1 MQVTARDI
9 SVKALRLLKVIA
21 ANESGS
27 AQDLDVCL
35 KSLNDMVDSFS
46 LEPNAILSTV
56 IETFPVTGALQY
68 TISPT
73 GNFATDAPIF
83 LPTLTYTLSGVD
95 YPVEPINEDQYAE
108 IPVKNTPGPALVY
121 WMAREADAATL
132 YVWPAPRNGTLT
144 LHSLKA
150 MDDFAD
156 LDTTYV
162 LAPGYKNMLAYNLA
176 VDVASMFET
185 EASKTVLLKAMNY
198 KRQLKRSNVVVPVM
212 DLSFLPAGFQWN
224 ATDWRFQ

>member
-1 MQVTARDI
+1 MQITAREI

-27 AQDLDVCL
+27 SQDLDVCL
-35 KSLNDMVDSFS
+35 KSLNDLLDSLS

-68 TISPT
+68 TVGPT
-73 GNFATDAPIF
+73 GDFATDAPIY
-83 LPTLTYTLSGVD
+83 LPTLVYTLSGVD
-95 YPVEPINEDQYAE
+95 YTVSPVDEDQFAQ

-121 WMAREADAATL
+121 WMSREPDYSIL
-132 YVWPAPRNGTLT
+132 NVWPAPTSGTLT

-150 MDDFAD
+150 MEEFAN
-156 LDTTYV
+156 LDTQYTA
-162 LAPGYKNMLAYNLA
+162 APGYKNMLAFNLA
-176 VDVASMFET
+176 VDVAPMFET
-185 EASKTVLLKAMNY
+185 EAPKTVLLKAMSY
-198 KRQLKRSNVVVPVM
+198 KRQLKRSNVQVPVQ